1 MRLDYGH
8 QAALISAGCSSCN
21 PESVSVELP
30 FTASV
35 FDEKSPDYFDCTENI
50 SLACI
55 GLENNL
61 WPVLDLKI
69 IYGLYWIKSVL
80 TNEG

>member
-21 PESVSVELP
+21 PESGSVELP

-35 FDEKSPDYFDCTENI
+35 FDEKSPDYFDCNC
-50 SLACI
+50 LAYLMACL
-55 GLENNL
+55 GLENN
-61 WPVLDLKI
+61 
-69 IYGLYWIKSVL
+69 
-80 TNEG
+80 